1 MKNSLKKHL
10 LNGETC
16 LGMFLTVHSTE
27 IVEIL
32 GISGYDF
39 VVVDMEHGP
48 GNAQEALPLFIA
60 AERRGLCPVVRIP
73 SITSATVVRLLD
85 IGACGLQAPQV
96 GSAEDAA
103 SLIRY
108 SKYYPSGQR
117 GMGSPRSG
125 DYGETD
131 LKKYIQE
138 ANEETLLIT
147 QCESSDGYRNLEE
160 IASLSE
166 IDVLFLGPYDMSQS
180 LGIPGE
186 VNSPVMED
194 MRRGLLDICRKY
206 HKIPGTFAQNGTEAK
221 RLKAM
226 GFQYI
231 TMGMDVDHILEK
243 LKDEMVN
250 FNE

>member
-1 MKNSLKKHL
+1 MKNKLKERL
-10 LNGETC
+10 FDGETC
-16 LGMFLTVHSTE
+16 MGMFLTVHSTE
-27 IVEIL
+27 IVEIM

-39 VVVDMEHGP
+39 VVIDMEHGP
-48 GNAQEALPLFIA
+48 ENARGALPLLIA

-73 SITSATVVRLLD
+73 SIDSSVVVRLLD

-96 GSAEDAA
+96 GSIEDAE

-108 SKYYPSGQR
+108 AKYYPSGLR

-125 DYGETD
+125 DYGEID
-131 LKKYIQE
+131 IKEYIRQ

-147 QCESSDGYRNLEE
+147 QCESSEGFCHLEE

-186 VNSPVMED
+186 VNSAAMED
-194 MRRGLLDICRKY
+194 MRHSIIEICRKFN
-206 HKIPGTFAQNGTEAK
+206 KIPGTFAQNGSDAK
-221 RLKAM
+221 RLRDM

-231 TMGMDVDHILEK
+231 TIGMDVDHILEK
-243 LKDEMVN
+243 FKNEMDMVN
-250 FNE
+250 E